1 MDLEDPEQKCLEVA
15 EKIIACLNDGEI
27 LKRYLAIKQK
37 IYQTNSAS
45 PQLSPHLKR
54 VALENRELA
63 NEVERLRQSITDARE
78 LEPWILA
85 NLAALQTKV
94 LPEFQPSSSSIDEA
108 CEALQKVVDA
118 KTESNNIIR
127 QKMTDDN
134 GILRDKISTMTAA
147 ANDELKQSRQR
158 ILDADHKFRVSQ
170 KELMKQIAQINES
183 VEEQE
188 RKASDC
194 DEENAGIEEAIEE
207 KETVAKSLMVRIKDA
222 ERRSSVA
229 EKRATDL
236 KRQADRYR
244 RQVEAIERDIEGQR
258 AVQRFGVADVDEE
271 ELARLREVEEEVAQ
285 LIKENEKLS
294 LNLKKKKLMSGNVSV
309 TELSS
314 IS

>member
-37 IYQTNSAS
+37 IYQTNSPS

-63 NEVERLRQSITDARE
+63 NEVDRLRRTISEARE
-78 LEPWILA
+78 LEPWVLA
-85 NLAALQTKV
+85 NLVALQTKV
-94 LPEFQPSSSSIDEA
+94 LPEFQPSNGSIDEA

-158 ILDADHKFRVSQ
+158 LLDADHKFRMSQ
-170 KELMKQIAQINES
+170 KEIVNQIAQVNEA
-183 VEEQE
+183 VEEKE
-188 RKASDC
+188 RKTTDC
-194 DEENAGIEEAIEE
+194 DEENASIEEAIEE

-222 ERRSSVA
+222 ERRSAVA

-258 AVQRFGVADVDEE
+258 AAQRFGVADVDEH
-271 ELARLREVEEEVAQ
+271 ELARLREVEDEVAQ
-285 LIKENEKLS
+285 LIKETEKLS
-294 LNLKKKKLMSGNVSV
+294 LNLKKRKLMSGNMSV